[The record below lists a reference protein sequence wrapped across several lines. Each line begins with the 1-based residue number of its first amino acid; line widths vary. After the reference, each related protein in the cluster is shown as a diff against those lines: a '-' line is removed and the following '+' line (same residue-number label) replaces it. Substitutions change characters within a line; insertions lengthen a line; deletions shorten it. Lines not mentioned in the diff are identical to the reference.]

1 MKRSIKLILGGAVFC
16 LPMLFTSCGNVD
28 NPLEELVASVAPT
41 PEPESPVKLTSIT
54 LNKATTTILIGKT
67 ETLTVEA
74 VTPDDA
80 TDKTVT
86 WSSDKTAVATVD
98 DNGLVTAVAV
108 GTAIITAT
116 ANDGSGVEGKCTVKV
131 LAPALLTGK
140 FTINNSGKQVQ
151 FSRGN
156 LQYTKSTD
164 TWSLMDY
171 QWDTVETASQN
182 VGDNYAD
189 QDVVSLF
196 GWGTSGYNH
205 RTNCYQPY
213 STSSSN
219 ADYYAYND
227 ISKNLYEGTGKADWG
242 YNKISNGGNTEND
255 WRTLTKDEWTWLIGV
270 SGFSY
275 PFTPNPGTNCRT
287 SSTING
293 TPNARCAKAYLD
305 TNSDGNGDIHGLILF
320 PDDYTHPTG
329 VAYPTGINDYGS
341 TSWSV
346 NKYNA
351 ADWAK
356 MEAAGAVFLPA
367 AGVRNGATVDQ
378 YGTMGR
384 YWSSS
389 YYTGYNSNAQFL
401 CFYDE
406 AIAPYD
412 NSVRYFGCSVRLV
425 KNVTP

>member
-1 MKRSIKLILGGAVFC
+1 MLALPMFLTSCDDILGEWSKPTPAVVT
-16 LPMLFTSCGNVD
+16 P
-28 NPLEELVASVAPT
+28 A
-41 PEPESPVKLTSIT
+41 PEPEPEPEPPVKVISIT
-54 LNKATTTILIGKT
+54 LNKSTVTLTAIGAS
-67 ETLTVEA
+67 ETLTVTAIAPDEA
-74 VTPDDA
+74 TN
-80 TDKTVT
+80 KTVT
-86 WSSDKTAVATVD
+86 WSSEDTGIATVV
-98 DNGLVTAVAV
+98 NGEVTAVSA
-108 GTAIITAT
+108 GTVIIKAT

-213 STSSSN
+213 STSSNN

-227 ISKNLYEGTGKADWG
+227 ISKNLYDETGKADWG